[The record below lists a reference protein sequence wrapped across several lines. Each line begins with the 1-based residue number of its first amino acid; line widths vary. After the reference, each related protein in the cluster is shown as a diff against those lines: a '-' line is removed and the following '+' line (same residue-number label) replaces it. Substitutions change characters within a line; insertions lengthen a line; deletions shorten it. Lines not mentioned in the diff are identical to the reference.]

1 MTLIKQE
8 KVVKKIENKKKTLII
23 LTALVLAILSGIAY
37 MAYANGETN
46 ETSTNTGTNL
56 PWGDFSQFYAG
67 NSTFVGR
74 QEFGDRC
81 RLRGGRGPGM
91 PITVSKEFK
100 ENVLNITESDSDVQQ
115 LLADGYNVTAVRPII
130 QTIVEGDGSVV
141 TKATSA
147 AVILTK
153 DTTGYATVWV
163 DIEAAKVT
171 RIEIITRTVI
181 DKA

>member
-1 MTLIKQE
+1 M
-8 KVVKKIENKKKTLII
+8 
-23 LTALVLAILSGIAY
+23 VLAILSGIAY

-46 ETSTNTGTNL
+46 DTSTGTGL

-74 QEFGDRC
+74 EAFGGRC
-81 RLRGGRGPGM
+81 GRGGRGPGM
-91 PITVSKEFK
+91 PITVSEEFK
-100 ENVLNITESDSDVQQ
+100 EKVLNITESDSDVQQ

-130 QTIVEGDGSVV
+130 ETIVEGDGSVV

-147 AVILTK
+147 VVMLAK
-153 DTTGYATVWV
+153 DTTGYASVWV
-163 DIEAAKVT
+163 DLEAAKVT

-181 DKA
+181 EKT

>member
-1 MTLIKQE
+1 
-8 KVVKKIENKKKTLII
+8 VKKIENKKKTLII
-23 LTALVLAILSGIAY
+23 SAALVLAVLSGIAY

-46 ETSTNTGTNL
+46 NTSTSIATDV

-67 NSTFVGR
+67 NSTFIGR
-74 QEFGDRC
+74 EAFGGRC
-81 RLRGGRGPGM
+81 GSGGRRGPGM
-91 PITVSKEFK
+91 TITVSEEFK

-147 AVILTK
+147 VVMLTK
-153 DTTGYATVWV
+153 DTTGYASVWV
-163 DIEAAKVT
+163 DLEAAKVT

-181 DKA
+181 EKA